1 MDFFMPACTRLA
13 ELSRI
18 LALMAALSLAGGCD
32 EQSRWQRF
40 EIQNVE
46 LRWSNGRLNAELHQE
61 LEFSTEA
68 RDALQHGV
76 PLTLLVELIV
86 RNTANQIRAGE
97 SLEHY
102 EIRYLPLSKRF
113 QLTLPGGDEIR
124 TFPRLRH
131 LLAELA
137 NLRLVIRT
145 GALPEGSY
153 EVLTRISLDRRK
165 MPISMRLPT
174 MFDSEWK
181 HDSHWSSWPLE
192 ITPQA

>member
-13 ELSRI
+13 DISRI
-18 LALMAALSLAGGCD
+18 LALLAAMSLAGGCD
-32 EQSRWQRF
+32 EHSRWQRF

-46 LRWSNGRLNAELHQE
+46 LKWSNGRLNAELHQE

-76 PLTLLVELIV
+76 PLNLLVELIV
-86 RNTANQIRAGE
+86 RNTADQIRAGE
-97 SLEHY
+97 SVNHY

-137 NLRLVIRT
+137 DLSLVIRT

-153 EVLTRISLDRRK
+153 EVMTRISLDRRK

-181 HDSHWSSWPLE
+181 HDSNWSSWPLE